1 VGNPVS
7 ERPVPYC
14 TLLGFGR
21 YVGHTGPG
29 KAAYV
34 RGLRRQRESRSGFN
48 PHGQLL
54 KALKADIQFR
64 TGGTHLGA
72 VVETVKP
79 RWRPLYA
86 VLSASARDYVATLGD
101 PSAVRLAQTR
111 EAVGMLGGL
120 AVKIN
125 PQLGLRFADGSA
137 QAVRLLFDADPPPD
151 EAVLA
156 TLHLMARHVDHI
168 LPGAQPVLVDLR
180 RGRVH
185 RCDSGLEPGAV
196 ESWLMGEAAAFST
209 FWATAA

>member
-1 VGNPVS
+1 VS
-7 ERPVPYC
+7 HPGSDRPVPYC

-29 KAAYV
+29 KATFV
-34 RGLRRQRESRSGFN
+34 RDLRRQRESRAGFN
-48 PHGQLL
+48 PHGQLV

-64 TGGTHLGA
+64 TGGTHLTA
-72 VVETVKP
+72 VVETVRP
-79 RWRPLYA
+79 RWQPLYQT
-86 VLSASARDYVATLGD
+86 LSAGALAYLTTLGT
-101 PSAVRLAQTR
+101 PAGVRLAQTR

-137 QAVRLLFDADPPPD
+137 QAVRLIFDAVPPGE

-156 TLHLMARHVDHI
+156 TLHLMARHIDHV
-168 LPGAQPVLVDLR
+168 LPGGEPVLVDLR
-180 RGRVH
+180 RGHVH
-185 RCDSGLEPGAV
+185 RWNPAV
-196 ESWLMGEAAAFST
+196 EREAVERWLVGEAAAFSA